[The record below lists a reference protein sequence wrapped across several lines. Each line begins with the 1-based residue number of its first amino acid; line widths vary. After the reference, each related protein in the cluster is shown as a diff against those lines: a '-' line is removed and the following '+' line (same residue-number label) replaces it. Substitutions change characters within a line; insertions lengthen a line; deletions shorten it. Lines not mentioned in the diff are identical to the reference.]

1 MDFPS
6 PIDVLNLSE
15 IIGAEVSGDK
25 SVIVSGLN
33 EIHRVRKGDVTFVDH
48 PKYYEKVLNSKA
60 SAIIINK
67 KRRPPKG
74 KVLLYHP
81 DPFNAFLVL
90 IKRFRPFEKSVKPV
104 SDKAEIGEGTVIQPG
119 VFIGNNVK
127 IGKNCII
134 HSNVSINDYCLI
146 GDNVIINSNSVIG
159 GDAYYFQKREG
170 GYKKFLSCGRV
181 IVEDNVEIGALCSI
195 DRGVTSDT
203 IIGAG
208 TKFDNHCQVGHDT
221 VIGKNCLIG
230 AFTAIAGVTTVEDE
244 VVTWANVLINK
255 DVVVG
260 KRAVLLATTGV
271 DKSLE
276 GGRVYMGAPAMDVR
290 QYWREH
296 IAKSKMPDVVKHL
309 KL

>member
-1 MDFPS
+1 MDFPK
-6 PIDVLNLSE
+6 PIPVTVLSE
-15 IIGAEVSGDK
+15 MTNSELSGDK
-25 SVIVSGLN
+25 SIIVSGLN

-60 SAIIINK
+60 SVIIINK
-67 KRRPPKG
+67 KTVAPEG
-74 KVLLYHP
+74 KALLYHN
-81 DPFNAFLVL
+81 DPFEAFLAL
-90 IKRFRPFEKSVKPV
+90 IKRFRPFEKSDKTV
-104 SDKAEIGEGTVIQPG
+104 SDTAEIGEGTIIQPG

-134 HSNVSINDYCLI
+134 HSNVSINDYCVL
-146 GDNVIINSNSVIG
+146 GDNVVINSNTVIG
-159 GDAYYFQKREG
+159 GDAYYFQKRES

-181 IVEDNVEIGALCSI
+181 VIEDNVEIGSLCSV

-203 IIGAG
+203 VIGEG

-230 AFTAIAGVTTVEDE
+230 AFTAIAGVTTIEDD
-244 VVTWANVLINK
+244 VITWANVLINK

-260 KRAVLLATTGV
+260 KGAVLLATTGV

-276 GGRVYMGAPAMDVR
+276 GGKVYMGAPAIEAR

-296 IAKSKMPDVVKHL
+296 LAKSKMPDVVRHL